1 MPRLHANNNTR
12 HLIPSASDQVAS
24 AHLLT
29 KPMAPF
35 TLRWGIIAT
44 GLVAE
49 AFAKDLQTSPASRG
63 VSDVEHK
70 IVAVSSSRDSKKA
83 EAFLAKIKFAD
94 PNVDIVYVATP
105 HSHHFQNA
113 MLAIQAHKHVLCE
126 KALTVTAEQTRRLV
140 QAAREKNVFLMEA
153 VWTRFQP
160 VSFKVRELIASG
172 EIGVVERVFA
182 DLSFNY
188 SAEEE
193 GKLIFPDV
201 HRKVNLELAGGA
213 LLNFGTYA
221 LTWVFQVLYHLQP
234 EAEKEGPEV
243 ISTRNKYFTGTD
255 ESTVVVCRFPKHK
268 TIGIATTSLR
278 SASDPSETGKATSI
292 RIQGSK
298 GEIAMAHPAYC
309 PPGYRVLRNGARE
322 ESELIECTFPKDDGR
337 EGWGHGFFW
346 EADEAASCIRDGKK
360 ESSTMPLHESIAIM
374 EVMDEALRQGGV
386 TYPSL
391 ITSHEFDAMSPLNTG
406 RA

>member
-1 MPRLHANNNTR
+1 
-12 HLIPSASDQVAS
+12 
-24 AHLLT
+24 
-29 KPMAPF
+29 MAPF

-49 AFAKDLQTSPASRG
+49 DLAFAKDLQTRPASRG

-70 IVAVSSSRDSKKA
+70 IVAVSSLRDSKKV
-83 EAFLAKIKFAD
+83 EAFLTKIKCPPHETKTYGSYAELVAD

-113 MLAIQAHKHVLCE
+113 MLAIQAHKNVLCE

-160 VSFKVRELIASG
+160 VSVKVRELIASG

-193 GKLIFPDV
+193 GKLIFLDA
-201 HRKVNLELAGGA
+201 HRKVNLGLAGGA

-221 LTWVFQVLYHLQP
+221 LAWVFQVLYHLQP
-234 EAEKEGPEV
+234 EAEKEEPEI
-243 ISTRNKYFTGTD
+243 ISTMNKYFTGTD

-278 SASDPSETGKATSI
+278 SASDPSETGKATSV
-292 RIQGSK
+292 RIQGPK
-298 GEIAMAHPAYC
+298 GEIAVAHPAYC
-309 PPGYRVLRNGARE
+309 PTGYRVLRNGARE
-322 ESELIECTFPKDDGR
+322 ESELIEGPFPKDDDR

-346 EADEAASCIRDGKK
+346 EADEAARCIRDGKK
-360 ESSTMPLHESIAIM
+360 ESSIIPLHESIAIM

-386 TYPSL
+386 TYPAL